1 MVQQFPTLR
10 LMLIHLRNRL
20 WNVDVFGVMRNK
32 YLSPIFAVRIGE
44 SNIRNC
50 LRDQLIAIRQEGVQ
64 YMGEHPC
71 IFTEIGIPFDMD
83 NKYAYRTG
91 DYSSQISAMDA
102 NHYALEGSKASGF
115 TLWTYAAT
123 VS

>member
-1 MVQQFPTLR
+1 
-10 LMLIHLRNRL
+10 
-20 WNVDVFGVMRNK
+20 MRNK
-32 YLSPIFAVRIGE
+32 YLSPLFAVRIGE

-50 LRDQLIAIRQEGVQ
+50 LRDQLIAIREEGVQ
-64 YMGEHPC
+64 NMGEHPC

-102 NHYALEGSKASGF
+102 NHYALEGSKPSGF
-115 TLWTYAAT
+115 TLWTYVAT